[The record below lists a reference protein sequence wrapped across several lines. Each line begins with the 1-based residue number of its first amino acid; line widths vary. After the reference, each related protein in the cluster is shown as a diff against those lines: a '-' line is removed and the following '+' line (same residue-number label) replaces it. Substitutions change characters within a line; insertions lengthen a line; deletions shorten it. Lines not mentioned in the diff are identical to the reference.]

1 MLMDLRL
8 VRHFVAVAQ
17 AGNVTRAAGPGR
29 RLLPFLAWRPRWSTR
44 ALEAVLGAIGVAA
57 PFHG

>member
-1 MLMDLRL
+1 MDLRL
-8 VRHFVAVAQ
+8 VRCFVTVAQ
-17 AGNVTRAAGPGR
+17 AGSVTRAAGPGR